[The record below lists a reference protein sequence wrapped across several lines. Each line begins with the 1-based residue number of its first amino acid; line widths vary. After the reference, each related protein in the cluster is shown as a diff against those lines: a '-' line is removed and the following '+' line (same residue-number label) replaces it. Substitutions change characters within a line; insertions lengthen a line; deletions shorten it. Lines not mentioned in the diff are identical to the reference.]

1 MNGMCTLEDTK
12 MRPETVRSWIRNSLA
27 GVPILVLWIV
37 GSEKEARAYADPG
50 TGAMVLQMLAA
61 ALAGSF
67 FYVRKFT
74 TWLKPGKKKD
84 SEE

>member
-1 MNGMCTLEDTK
+1 LRSETL
-12 MRPETVRSWIRNSLA
+12 RSWTRNTLM
-27 GVPILVLWIV
+27 GLPILLLWLV

-50 TGAMVLQMLAA
+50 TGAMIFQMLAA

-74 TWLKPGKKKD
+74 SWFKPNNKK
-84 SEE
+84 EPEA

>member
-1 MNGMCTLEDTK
+1 M
-12 MRPETVRSWIRNSLA
+12 I
-27 GVPILVLWIV
+27 
-37 GSEKEARAYADPG
+37 GSEKEARAYTDPG
-50 TGAMVLQMLAA
+50 TGTMIFQMLAA

-67 FYVRKFT
+67 FYIRKFT

>member
-1 MNGMCTLEDTK
+1 
-12 MRPETVRSWIRNSLA
+12 MRSERVCLWIRNSLA
-27 GVPILVLWIV
+27 GVPFLVLWMI
-37 GSEKEARAYADPG
+37 GSEKEARAYTDPG
-50 TGAMVLQMLAA
+50 TGTMIFQMLAA

-67 FYVRKFT
+67 FYIRKFT